1 MTPAVVP
8 KAPVTAVPAAT
19 LMLLRDGPEGV
30 EVLMTARHDD
40 AGFAAGAM
48 VFPGGKVDDEDRR
61 RASAGAVGTDL
72 ATLALPIAAIREAF
86 EECGILLAR
95 RHGGKAVLSRN
106 ELINLLGRQ
115 PLITDYNAIVDRD
128 ALVPATDLL
137 VPFAHWITP
146 VDQPKRFDT
155 HFFLAPAP
163 VDQVALHDGHEI
175 VEVRWFTPAGAI
187 AAAKRGEIK
196 LVLATRLNLVKLG
209 RSGTVA
215 EAIETARRSEIVTV
229 QPELMQTADGPA
241 FRIPAASGYDVT
253 QVLVSTYR
261 RA

>member
-1 MTPAVVP
+1 MTAAVP
-8 KAPVTAVPAAT
+8 TKAPVAAVPAAT
-19 LMLLRDGPEGV
+19 LMLLRDGPEGL

-48 VFPGGKVDDEDRR
+48 VFPGGKVEDEDRR
-61 RASAGAVGTDL
+61 RATEGASAID
-72 ATLALPIAAIREAF
+72 ATALALRVAAIREAF

-95 RHGGKAVLSRN
+95 PRATGAVLSRD
-106 ELINLLGRQ
+106 ELTSLLNGQ
-115 PLITDYNAIVDRD
+115 PPIADFD
-128 ALVPATDLL
+128 ACIARGDLVPATDLL
-137 VPFAHWITP
+137 VHFAHWITP

-155 HFFLAPAP
+155 YFFLAPAP
-163 VDQVALHDGHEI
+163 GDQVALHDGYEI

-196 LVLATRLNLVKLG
+196 LVLATRLNLLKLG
-209 RSGTVA
+209 RSSTVA
-215 EAIETARRSEIVTV
+215 SAIEAARRSEIVTV

-241 FRIPAASGYDVT
+241 FRIPAASGYDMT
-253 QVLVSTYR
+253 EVLVSSYR